1 MARTKTEKK
10 NKRIRSKMRNRAKV
24 QGSDTRPRIC
34 VFKSSKHMY
43 VQLIS
48 DASGKTLVS
57 ASTLDKE
64 VQAMLK
70 GDDKGSTKSVAAAKA
85 VGTVFAKRAL
95 SSNISEVKFDRNG
108 FIYTGRVKAVADG
121 AREAGLAF

>member
-10 NKRIRSKMRNRAKV
+10 NSRLRSKMRSRAKV
-24 QGSDTRPRIC
+24 QGSDAKPRIC
-34 VFKSSKHMY
+34 VFKSSKHTY
-43 VQLIS
+43 AQLIS

-64 VQAMLK
+64 VLAMLK
-70 GDDKGSTKSVAAAKA
+70 GDEKGSTKSVAAAKA
-85 VGTVFAKRAL
+85 VGAVFAKRAL
-95 SSNISEVKFDRNG
+95 EQKVSEVKFDRNG
-108 FIYTGRVKAVADG
+108 FLYTGRIKALADG